1 MLLPVWDVQ
10 RTHWKHHSTALTKVP
25 GVPHVPLYG
34 PLSLCTSDPA
44 ELRRGAMGSAW
55 LGVKDTI
62 SSFRGL
68 AFLVH
73 AWGGRGGEE
82 ALIVISIPFFL
93 FLISSLQNASCA
105 DTSVMKP
112 FQRHLL
118 MLIPREILEAV
129 IKQPSCEPD
138 TRTHH

>member
-1 MLLPVWDVQ
+1 
-10 RTHWKHHSTALTKVP
+10 
-25 GVPHVPLYG
+25 
-34 PLSLCTSDPA
+34 
-44 ELRRGAMGSAW
+44 MG
-55 LGVKDTI
+55 
-62 SSFRGL
+62 
-68 AFLVH
+68 
-73 AWGGRGGEE
+73 GGGGEA
-82 ALIVISIPFFL
+82 ALIVISTPFFF